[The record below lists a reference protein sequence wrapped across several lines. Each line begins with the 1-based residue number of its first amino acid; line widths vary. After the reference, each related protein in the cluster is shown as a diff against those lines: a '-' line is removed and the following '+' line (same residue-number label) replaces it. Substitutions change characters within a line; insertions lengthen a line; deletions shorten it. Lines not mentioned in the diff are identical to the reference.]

1 MKHPYL
7 EQDLNTIWDP
17 PDVNHGIFER
27 LWLQGR
33 IPIPQ
38 GAHVLELGS
47 AEADWLTPMKRIR
60 PDLHLT
66 GTDQR
71 VIPARP
77 GADALVTGNLLEA
90 GLFPSESFDVIVA
103 CSVIGHVGIGRYGD
117 PQDPDGDSTAMRHL
131 KSWLKPNGLLYMDV
145 PYRGDGPSTPFRA
158 YSEAD
163 VLARLT
169 RGWREVDRQV
179 VPSSHPDGPYLA
191 LVLRS

>member
-1 MKHPYL
+1 MKHQYL
-7 EQDLNTIWDP
+7 EKDVNTIWDEH
-17 PDVNHGIFER
+17 DVNHGIFES

-71 VIPARP
+71 VIPPRP
-77 GADALVTGNLLEA
+77 GADALVTGNLLA
-90 GLFPSESFDVIVA
+90 SGLFPSNAFDAIVA
-103 CSVIGHVGIGRYGD
+103 CSVIGHVGVGRYGD
-117 PQDPDGDSTAMRHL
+117 PHDPDGDKTAMAHCRQ
-131 KSWLKPNGLLYMDV
+131 WLKPDGLMYLDV
-145 PYRGDGPSTPFRA
+145 PYRGDGASTPFRA
-158 YSEAD
+158 YNESD
-163 VLARLT
+163 VQARLT
-169 RGWREVDRQV
+169 SGWREIDRQV

-191 LVLRS
+191 LVLRP